1 MTAQG
6 TTQVRTIRW
15 GILGTGRIAK
25 AFATALKDTPDAVLA
40 AVASRSVDSATAF
53 ATEYGSHELT
63 KSHGSYQALADDPD
77 VDAIYIATPHPMHHE
92 NALMCLN
99 AGKAILVEKAFT
111 VNRRE
116 AEEIVALARAKKLF
130 AMEAMWTRFHPSM
143 LEAKRIIASGEIGTV
158 ATIQADL
165 GFYSDAGP
173 EHRLFN
179 PALGGGSLL
188 DLGIYP
194 LSIAAYFLGPVQSV
208 KASGQIGP
216 TGVDVQ
222 ACFVLT
228 HENGGLSSCSSSL
241 LARTPVEC
249 TICGSEG
256 FIRMHNRFHNTEDL
270 TVELNDGSRRTVNKP
285 RIGNGYAH
293 EIIEVNRCLREGLLE
308 SPVMPLDETL
318 ALMGV
323 LDEMRKQIGVVY
335 DADRAA

>member
-1 MTAQG
+1 MT
-6 TTQVRTIRW
+6 VRTIRW
-15 GILGTGRIAK
+15 GILGTGKIAK

-53 ATEYGSHELT
+53 ATEFGSHELT

-77 VDAIYIATPHPMHHE
+77 VDAIYIATPHPMHRE

-99 AGKAILVEKAFT
+99 GGKHVLVEKAFT

-116 AEEIVALARAKKLF
+116 AEDIVALAREKKLF
-130 AMEAMWTRFHPSM
+130 AMEAMWTRFQPAV
-143 LEAKRIIASGEIGTV
+143 LEAKRIAASGEIGAV
-158 ATIQADL
+158 ATVQGDL
-165 GFYSDAGP
+165 GFFSDAGP

-208 KASGQIGP
+208 QAVGQLGP

-222 ACFVLT
+222 CTFALQHEHGGVSACT
-228 HENGGLSSCSSSL
+228 ASL
-241 LARTPVEC
+241 AARTPAEFTVS
-249 TICGSEG
+249 GSKG
-256 FIRMHNRFHNTEDL
+256 FVRLHGRFHNTEEL
-270 TVELNDGSRRTVNKP
+270 TVELDDGSRRTQRVP

-293 EIIEVNRCLREGLLE
+293 EIIEVNRCLREGLTE

-323 LDEMRKQIGVVY
+323 LDDMRRQIGVAY
-335 DADRAA
+335 DADR

>member
-1 MTAQG
+1 MT
-6 TTQVRTIRW
+6 VRTIRW
-15 GILGTGRIAK
+15 GILGTGKIAK
-25 AFATALKDTPDAVLA
+25 AFVTALKDTPDAVLA

-77 VDAIYIATPHPMHHE
+77 VDAIYIATPHPLHRE

-99 AGKAILVEKAFT
+99 AGKHVLVEKAFT

-116 AEEIVALARAKKLF
+116 AEEVVALARAKNLF
-130 AMEAMWTRFHPSM
+130 AMEAMWTRFHPAV
-143 LEAKRIIASGEIGTV
+143 LEAKRIVDSGEIGTV
-158 ATIQADL
+158 ATVQGDL
-165 GFYSDAGP
+165 GFSSDAGP

-194 LSIAAYFLGPVQSV
+194 LSIAAYFLGPV
-208 KASGQIGP
+208 KAVQAVGQLGP

-222 ACFVLT
+222 CTFVLQ
-228 HENGGLSSCSSSL
+228 HEQGGLAACTSSL
-241 LARTPVEC
+241 AARTPVEF
-249 TICGSEG
+249 TVCGSKG
-256 FIRMHNRFHNTEDL
+256 FVRLHNRFHNTEEL
-270 TVELNDGSRRTVNKP
+270 TVELDDGNRRTQRVP

-293 EIIEVNRCLREGLLE
+293 EIIEVNRCLREGLTE
-308 SPVMPLDETL
+308 SPVMPLDETV

-323 LDEMRKQIGVVY
+323 LDEMRRQIGVAY
-335 DADRAA
+335 DADR

>member
-1 MTAQG
+1 MN
-6 TTQVRTIRW
+6 RTIRW
-15 GILGTGRIAK
+15 GILGTGKIAK

-40 AVASRSVDSATAF
+40 AVASRNVDSATAF
-53 ATEYGSHELT
+53 AGEYGAHELT
-63 KSHGSYQALADDPD
+63 KSHGSYQALAIDPD

-99 AGKAILVEKAFT
+99 GGKAVLVEKAFT

-130 AMEAMWTRFHPSM
+130 AMEAMWTRFHPAV
-143 LEAKRIIASGEIGTV
+143 LEAKRIAASGEIGTV
-158 ATIQADL
+158 ATAEGHF
-165 GFYSDAGP
+165 GFYADVGP

-194 LSIAAYFLGPVQSV
+194 LSVAAYFLGPVKSV
-208 KASGQIGP
+208 RAVGQLGP

-222 ACFVLT
+222 ATFSLE
-228 HENGGLSSCSSSL
+228 HEGSLSALGCSL
-241 LARTPVEC
+241 LARTPVEF
-249 TICGSEG
+249 TVCGSKG
-256 FIRMHNRFHNTEDL
+256 FVKLHSRFNNTEEL
-270 TVELNDGSRRTVNKP
+270 TVELNDGSRRTQRVP

-308 SPVMPLDETL
+308 SPVMPLDETV

-323 LDEMRKQIGVVY
+323 LDEIRQQIGVRY
-335 DADRAA
+335 DADRV

>member
-1 MTAQG
+1 MT
-6 TTQVRTIRW
+6 RTIRW
-15 GILGTGRIAK
+15 GILGTGKIAR
-25 AFATALKDTPDAVLA
+25 AFAAALKDTPDAVLA
-40 AVASRSVDSATAF
+40 AVASRTAGSATEF
-53 ATEYGSHELT
+53 ATQHGGQLT

-77 VDAIYIATPHPMHHE
+77 VDAIYIATPHPMHCE

-99 AGKAILVEKAFT
+99 GGKHVLVEKAFT

-116 AEEIVALARAKKLF
+116 AEEVVALARANKLF
-130 AMEAMWTRFHPSM
+130 AMEAMWTRFQPSL

-158 ATIQADL
+158 AMVQGDL

-179 PALGGGSLL
+179 PALGGGALL

-194 LSIAAYFLGPVQSV
+194 LSIAAYFLGPVTRVQ
-208 KASGQIGP
+208 ALARLGP

-222 ACFVLT
+222 TSFALE
-228 HENGGLSSCSSSL
+228 HEGGGVSSCATSL
-241 LARTPVEC
+241 LARTPAEL
-249 TICGSEG
+249 TICGSAG
-256 FIRMHNRFHNTEDL
+256 FIRLHGRFHNTEEL
-270 TVELNDGSRRTVNKP
+270 TVELNDGTRRAVHVP

-308 SPVMPLDETL
+308 SPLMPLDETL

-323 LDEMRKQIGVVY
+323 MDEVRKQIGVAY
-335 DADRAA
+335 DADRG